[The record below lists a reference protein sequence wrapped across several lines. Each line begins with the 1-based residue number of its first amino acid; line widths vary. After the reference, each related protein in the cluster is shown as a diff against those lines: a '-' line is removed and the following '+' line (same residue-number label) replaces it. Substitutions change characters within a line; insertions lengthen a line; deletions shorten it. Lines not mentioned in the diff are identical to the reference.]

1 MKIIKYLPRL
11 SRRSSAPAQLAPPLR
26 KKALLIGI
34 RTVREDA
41 VEETQDT
48 LERLPE
54 DREQDDVKVDS
65 MPKKKREHGDKGAHK
80 ETALKGP
87 HRDVLDM
94 KQLLIGVLCHD
105 ILLSCLK
112 HSYG

>member
-1 MKIIKYLPRL
+1 MKIIKYRFPRL
-11 SRRSSAPAQLAPPLR
+11 SRRSSVPAQLPPPLR

-34 RTVREDA
+34 RTVRDA

-48 LERLPE
+48 LKRLPE

-65 MPKKKREHGDKGAHK
+65 KPKKKREHRDKGARK
-80 ETALKGP
+80 EPALKGP

-94 KQLLIGVLCHD
+94 KQLLIGALCPD
-105 ILLSCLK
+105 ILLSRLQ